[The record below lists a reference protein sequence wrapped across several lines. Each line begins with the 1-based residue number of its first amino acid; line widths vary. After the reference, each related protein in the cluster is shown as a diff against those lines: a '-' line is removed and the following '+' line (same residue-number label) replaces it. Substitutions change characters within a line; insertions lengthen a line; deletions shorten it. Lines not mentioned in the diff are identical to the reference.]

1 MGCVHR
7 VNQSISKEKVADKS
21 VGSPHFAHTQEGTF
35 GSTCEISLHTLS
47 GKGMVPGI
55 DMQVHKTEKYG
66 PYREKT
72 VNLRKNR
79 IFAKVTT
86 TCGNIGF

>member
-7 VNQSISKEKVADKS
+7 VNQSISKEQVADKMWA
-21 VGSPHFAHTQEGTF
+21 AHILPTQEGTS
-35 GSTCEISLHTLS
+35 GSTCEIRLHTLS

-55 DMQVHKTEKYG
+55 DMQAHKTEKYG

>member
-1 MGCVHR
+1 VGCVHR

-21 VGSPHFAHTQEGTF
+21 VGCPHFAHTQEGTS
-35 GSTCEISLHTLS
+35 GSTCEIRLHTLS

-72 VNLRKNR
+72 VNLRKN
-79 IFAKVTT
+79 
-86 TCGNIGF
+86 